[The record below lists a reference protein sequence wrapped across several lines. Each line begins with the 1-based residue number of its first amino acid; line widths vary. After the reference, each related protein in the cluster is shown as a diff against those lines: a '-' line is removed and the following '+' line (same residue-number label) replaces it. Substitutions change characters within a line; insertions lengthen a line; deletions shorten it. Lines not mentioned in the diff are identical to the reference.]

1 MIAKKNVNVYDEE
14 MGIHRQVIA
23 GQAVPPDLL
32 DAYAEETGE
41 KIDRSGV
48 DGAVSSVDAAKAA
61 DEQTAKAREADEKDR
76 AARVAARAPRAA
88 KPADTKSG

>member
-1 MIAKKNVNVYDEE
+1 MIAKKNVTVYDPE
-14 MGIHRQVIA
+14 MEIHRQVIA

-76 AARVAARAPRAA
+76 AARAPRPA
-88 KPADTKSG
+88 KSTDKV